1 MHLSEKRQEEKGGQ
15 EEDKKKM
22 TITNVSLSVPLVN
35 LSNSELSHPQDRIIT
50 TKSGVM
56 SFSED
61 MSAFSPNLLYP
72 LRREDS
78 LDIHSHT

>member
-1 MHLSEKRQEEKGGQ
+1 
-15 EEDKKKM
+15 M
-22 TITNVSLSVPLVN
+22 TIMNVSLSVQLVS
-35 LSNSELSHPQDRIIT
+35 LSSSELSHPQDRIIT

-61 MSAFSPNLLYP
+61 MSTFSPNLLYP

-78 LDIHSHT
+78 LDIHSQT